1 MALLLLLVI
10 VIHNDEPIQLL
21 LKKQHK
27 TQFLMDRNTFL
38 SSLENSQPTNNTY
51 KTVTS
56 WRNAF
61 FFYLRC
67 VSGNSSHL
75 SYFSSFFS
83 FSRGTNKWSFY
94 KKSHRNKDCIRPIL
108 QCSNF
113 LFFLKK
119 SGNIVWHVAVIKS
132 IHQFLNYYRKKERGV
147 YRIKWIIPDERVC
160 PYLHK
165 RCREKESFVLAR
177 LISIFSPFFPSH
189 LEKDWGRR

>member
-21 LKKQHK
+21 LEKQHE
-27 TQFLMDRNTFL
+27 TQFLIDRNTL

-61 FFYLRC
+61 FFTWGVC
-67 VSGNSSHL
+67 MPGNSSHL

-113 LFFLKK
+113 LSFLKK
-119 SGNIVWHVAVIKS
+119 SGNMVWHVTVIKS
-132 IHQFLNYYRKKERGV
+132 IHQFLNYYRKK
-147 YRIKWIIPDERVC
+147 
-160 PYLHK
+160 
-165 RCREKESFVLAR
+165 KEAC
-177 LISIFSPFFPSH
+177 I
-189 LEKDWGRR
+189 G